1 MRLQK
6 IVLSAVMIAVA
17 MMIPSIAYGQAYGTV
32 GTSTLNVRE
41 GATTNS
47 RILQQVELGVPV
59 EIVTEQDDWLKL
71 ILKDDSRA
79 YVKSEFIAVHR
90 VVATVNVGGGL
101 NVRDYPST
109 EKGKIIGKFYNGDE
123 ISVHYKVGDWY
134 KISQEGFEG
143 FVHKDFVKENLLK
156 YLPRKELSQ
165 VKRVTITQEEF
176 NKPVKPQSAGPAN
189 TKKSVAKAV
198 SNNDSTASSNT
209 EISGSNGDA
218 VVSYAKQFLGNPYV
232 YGGTSLT
239 NGTDC
244 SGFAQQVMK
253 KFGVSLQRSSS
264 AQYASNGYTVDAN
277 NLQKGDLLFY
287 GYSGHVS
294 HVAIYIGGGQ
304 IIHANDERT
313 GIIISNAFSNRAKP
327 FIGAKRVL

>member
-6 IVLSAVMIAVA
+6 ILLGTVMMA
-17 MMIPSIAYGQAYGTV
+17 MTAIIPSLAYGQAYGTV
-32 GTSTLNVRE
+32 ATGTLNVRE
-41 GATTNS
+41 GASTDS
-47 RILQQVELGVPV
+47 RILQQVGVGVPV
-59 EIVTEQDDWLKL
+59 EIVAEQNDWLKL

-79 YVKSEFIAVHR
+79 YVKSEYIAVHR
-90 VVATVNVGGGL
+90 VVATAEVNGGL

-109 EKGKIIGKFYNGDE
+109 EKGEIIGKFFQGDE

-143 FVHKDFVKENLLK
+143 FVHKDFVKEEMLK
-156 YLPRKELSQ
+156 YLPTKALAD
-165 VKRVTITQEEF
+165 VKRVTVTQEQF
-176 NKPVKPQSAGPAN
+176 NKPVKPQSRKVQN
-189 TKKSVAKAV
+189 TSVSKSSGLGDSIVA
-198 SNNDSTASSNT
+198 
-209 EISGSNGDA
+209 
-218 VVSYAKQFLGNPYV
+218 YAKQFLGNPYV
-232 YGGTSLT
+232 YGGSSLT

-244 SGFAQQVMK
+244 SGFTQQIMRN
-253 KFGVSLQRSSS
+253 FGISIQRSSGM
-264 AQYASNGYTVDAN
+264 QYANSGYEISSD

-294 HVAIYIGGGQ
+294 HVAIYIGGGK

-313 GIIISNAFSNRAKP
+313 GIIISNAFSSGSKP